1 MYANIWAGFESV
13 MGDDISTH
21 PAANKQGLREV
32 DTYNV
37 SDNNTWVTE
46 LWGARWRLVKA
57 ANFIID
63 NAGRTPEVSQEEKDA
78 AIGQAYYW
86 RAYSYFYFVMAW
98 GEVPMV
104 VKDEINYNMPLA
116 TVPEIYEL
124 IISDLKRQ
132 KQWFL
137 LIILKNP
144 TQEMG

>member
-1 MYANIWAGFESV
+1 
-13 MGDDISTH
+13 
-21 PAANKQGLREV
+21 
-32 DTYNV
+32 
-37 SDNNTWVTE
+37 
-46 LWGARWRLVKA
+46 
-57 ANFIID
+57 
-63 NAGRTPEVSQEEKDA
+63 
-78 AIGQAYYW
+78 
-86 RAYSYFYFVMAW
+86 MAW